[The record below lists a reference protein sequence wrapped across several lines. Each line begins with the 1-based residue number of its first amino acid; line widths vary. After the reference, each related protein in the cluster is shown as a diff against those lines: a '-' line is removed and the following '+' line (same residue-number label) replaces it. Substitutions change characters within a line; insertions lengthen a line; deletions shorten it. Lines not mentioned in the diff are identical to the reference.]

1 MSKIF
6 GKNIENYL
14 NSFGKY
20 VVKQARTNLT
30 KAKKNVSK
38 SLYNSIK
45 YDFVIENNGDFSL
58 QFKMDN
64 YGSFIDKGVSG
75 NKKKQSY
82 TDWQGK
88 KQNSPGKGYTTKG
101 PPIDILSKWI
111 KRKGIKPK
119 GLGTGRSKSYTKKD
133 GTKVK
138 GTGQFISGFA
148 FLISRKIK
156 RDGIK
161 GISFF
166 QRPLGLAMKSFPK
179 EFGAELKQDIIDTL
193 NNK

>member
-30 KAKKNVSK
+30 KADKNVSK
-38 SLYNSIK
+38 KLYNSIQ
-45 YDFVIENNGDFSL
+45 YDFVIEANGDFNL
-58 QFKMDN
+58 QFKMDR
-64 YGSFIDKGVSG
+64 YGEGVDKGVSG

-82 TDWQGK
+82 KDWQGK

-111 KRKGIKPK
+111 KKRGIKPK
-119 GLGTGRSKSYTKKD
+119 GLGTGRSKN
-133 GTKVK
+133 
-138 GTGQFISGFA
+138 TGQFISGFA

-166 QRPLGLAMKSFPK
+166 QRPFGLAMQSFPD
-179 EFGAELKQDIIDTL
+179 EFGDELKQDIIDTL

>member
-45 YDFVIENNGDFSL
+45 YDFVIETNGDFSL

-101 PPIDILSKWI
+101 PPVDILSKWI

-119 GLGTGRSKSYTKKD
+119 GLGRGRSKN
-133 GTKVK
+133 
-138 GTGQFISGFA
+138 TGQFISGFA

-156 RDGIK
+156 RQGIK
-161 GISFF
+161 SLSFF
-166 QRPLGLAMKSFPK
+166 QKPLGLQFKKLEKDFLKILTLDIRSNLV
-179 EFGAELKQDIIDTL
+179 EFYRQK
-193 NNK
+193 

>member
-45 YDFVIENNGDFSL
+45 YDFVIENNGDFTL

-82 TDWQGK
+82 KDWKGK
-88 KQNSPGKGYTTKG
+88 TVSSPYAYKNKQ
-101 PPIDILSKWI
+101 PPSSILEKWI
-111 KRKGIKPK
+111 KMRGIKGRDSK
-119 GLGTGRSKSYTKKD
+119 TGR
-133 GTKVK
+133 
-138 GTGQFISGFA
+138 FISNKTLA
-148 FLISRKIK
+148 FLIGRKIK

-166 QRPLGLAMKSFPK
+166 QRPLELSMKKFPK

-193 NNK
+193 NIK

>member
-30 KAKKNVSK
+30 KGKKNVSK

-45 YDFVIENNGDFSL
+45 YDFVIETNGDFNL
-58 QFKMDN
+58 QFKMDS

-88 KQNSPGKGYTTKG
+88 KQNSQGKGFTTKG

-119 GLGTGRSKSYTKKD
+119 GFKKGRSKD
-133 GTKVK
+133 
-138 GTGQFISGFA
+138 TGQFVSGFA
-148 FLISRKIK
+148 YLISRKIK
-156 RDGIK
+156 REGIK
-161 GISFF
+161 SLSFF
-166 QRPLGLAMKSFPK
+166 QKPLGLAMRKFPK
-179 EFGAELKQDIIDTL
+179 EFGAELKQDIINSITTI
-193 NNK
+193 K

>member
-45 YDFVIENNGDFSL
+45 YDFVIEPNGDFNL
-58 QFKMDN
+58 QFKMDE
-64 YGSFIDKGVSG
+64 YGQGVDKGISG

-82 TDWQGK
+82 TDWKGK

-119 GLGTGRSKSYTKKD
+119 GFKRGRSKDS
-133 GTKVK
+133 
-138 GTGQFISGFA
+138 GQFISGFA

-193 NNK
+193 NIK